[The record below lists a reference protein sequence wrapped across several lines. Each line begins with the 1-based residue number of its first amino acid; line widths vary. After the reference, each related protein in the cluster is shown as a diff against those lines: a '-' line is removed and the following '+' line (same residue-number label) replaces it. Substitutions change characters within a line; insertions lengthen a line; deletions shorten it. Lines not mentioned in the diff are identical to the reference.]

1 MTNFQWKIKI
11 HLTSYLLRLRSLP
24 VAILIRSFQMK
35 IFITLLFLTFTLQ
48 AQSTEKLYDEPFR
61 PQFHFTPE
69 KNWMNDPNGLVYYK
83 GEYHLF
89 YQYNPF
95 GNSWGHMSWGHAV
108 SSDMIHWKHLPV
120 ALAEVNGVMIFSG
133 SAVVDWNNSSGL
145 CNSTDPKDKSCLVA
159 IYTGHVETP
168 RHESQHIAVSNDRGR
183 TWTKFAGNPVL
194 DIGSQDFRDPKVFWH
209 EASKKWVMVVSLS
222 KEQKVRLYGSQ
233 NLQKW
238 DLLSEFGGAGVADKS
253 IQWECPDL
261 FELPILGQ
269 PNKKSWVMIVNIN
282 PGGFAGGSG
291 GQYFVGN
298 FDGKTFTND
307 NPVETKL
314 FVDYGK
320 DFYAGVTF
328 SDVPK
333 TDGRRILLGWM
344 SNWEYAGKEPTSPW
358 RTAQSLPRELKLRS
372 TPEGLR
378 LWQTPVDELKVLR
391 RRTYRAPRQ
400 LKIGT
405 KINRV
410 QKLPLTGDALE
421 IEGEFKFSPNSGIV
435 IKLIS
440 GKNSDTIIRYD
451 SNSQKLFIYR
461 NNSIDV
467 EPDFKRNFFGVHE
480 APLSLKK
487 GKVKLRILVD
497 RSSVEVF
504 GNIGETAM
512 SDRLFPPDKNFRLV
526 IEGYGGLTSCDSLN
540 VWQLKSIWK

>member
-1 MTNFQWKIKI
+1 MT
-11 HLTSYLLRLRSLP
+11 LP
-24 VAILIRSFQMK
+24 
-35 IFITLLFLTFTLQ
+35 LQ
-48 AQSTEKLYDEPFR
+48 AQSIDKLYNEPFR

-108 SSDMIHWKHLPV
+108 STDLLHWKHLPV
-120 ALAEVNGVMIFSG
+120 ALAEENNVMIFSG

-145 CNSTDPKDKSCLVA
+145 CKASDPRDKSCLIA
-159 IYTGHVETP
+159 IYTGHTETP
-168 RHESQHIAVSNDRGR
+168 RHEAQHIAVSNDRGR
-183 TWTKFAGNPVL
+183 TWTKFPGNPVL

-222 KEQKVRLYGSQ
+222 KEQKVRLYGSN

-238 DLLSEFGGAGVADKS
+238 DLLSEFGGAGVADKN

-261 FELPILGQ
+261 FELPISGQ
-269 PNKKSWVMIVNIN
+269 PNKKRWIMIVNIN

-291 GQYFVGN
+291 GQYFIGN

-307 NPVETKL
+307 NPSETKL
-314 FVDYGK
+314 FIDHGK

-358 RTAQSLPRELKLRS
+358 RTAQSIPRELKLKP
-372 TPEGLR
+372 TPAGLR
-378 LWQTPVDELKVLR
+378 LLQAPIHELKSLR
-391 RRTYRAPRQ
+391 GA
-400 LKIGT
+400 IIT
-405 KINRV
+405 KRNLDLSNGKSHSI
-410 QKLPLTGDALE
+410 TSGEAME
-421 IEGEFKFSPNSGIV
+421 ISGEFSVNKDSAVTIRLHN
-435 IKLIS
+435 
-440 GKNSDTIIRYD
+440 NSDETLIGF
-451 SNSQKLFIYR
+451 SNGKLFIDR
-461 NNSIDV
+461 TKSGQV
-467 EPDFKRNFFGVHE
+467 DFDAKFSGRHE
-480 APLSLKK
+480 VSMQPLQ
-487 GKVKLRILVD
+487 GKIKLHIFVD

-504 GNIGETAM
+504 GNDGEAVLTN
-512 SDRLFPPDKNFRLV
+512 RIFPAEKMQQVEVQGNANCRQ
-526 IEGYGGLTSCDSLN
+526 LT
-540 VWQLKSIWK
+540 VWQLKSAWK